1 MALQQWAFG
10 QRGIMQDDIQRTVLL
25 NNHPGRSAVSG
36 DAAPR
41 TCQEVPPAKLRQ
53 LKVPRESL
61 PCIWELSKTRGCQY
75 HSLARLE

>member
-10 QRGIMQDDIQRTVLL
+10 QRSIMQDDIQRTVLL

-41 TCQEVPPAKLRQ
+41 TRQEVPPAESRQ

-61 PCIWELSKTRGCQY
+61 PCIWEPSKTRGCQY